1 MIKKTITKS
10 YKSFKYVKNGFKAI
24 WKEQFFFKIEVA
36 CAVIV
41 IIIAFYFQASFEEW
55 IFSIISI
62 SMVLTAEIINTAIEE
77 LCNKI
82 EPNHHPHIGK
92 IKDISVTFV
101 LVTMIAAF
109 TITVLIFIHHF
120 TQ

>member
-10 YKSFKYVKNGFKAI
+10 YKSFGYVANGLKAV
-24 WKEQFFFKIEVA
+24 WTEQFFFKIEIF
-36 CAVIV
+36 CAILVIV
-41 IIIAFYFQASFEEW
+41 TAFYFNASFEEW
-55 IFSIISI
+55 VFSIISI

-82 EPNHHPHIGK
+82 EPNQHPHIGK

-120 TQ
+120 L